1 MQDEERMKCWSWSY
15 NAPLNV
21 SAFTQAFGGWRSC
34 NDSIVASIKLKILVD
49 KDEDFEKDVRPAIV
63 DT

>member
-1 MQDEERMKCWSWSY
+1 M
-15 NAPLNV
+15 